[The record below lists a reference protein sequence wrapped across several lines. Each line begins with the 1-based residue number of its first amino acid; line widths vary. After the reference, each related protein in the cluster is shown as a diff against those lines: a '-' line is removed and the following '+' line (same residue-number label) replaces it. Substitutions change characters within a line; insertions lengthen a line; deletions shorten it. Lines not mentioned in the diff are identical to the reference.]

1 MSHTTSLGIEIE
13 LEHLQMIERG
23 FSALVEELSKD
34 LSTSVSPSSIVALS
48 ALKEIA
54 ESGVR
59 TAKMA
64 NSQIT
69 TITSSNQGH

>member
-1 MSHTTSLGIEIE
+1 MSHTKSLGIEIE
-13 LEHLQMIERG
+13 LQHLQMIERG
-23 FSALVEELSKD
+23 FSTLLEELSKD
-34 LSTSVSPSSIVALS
+34 LSTSVSSSSTVALM

-64 NSQIT
+64 SSQIT
-69 TITSSNQGH
+69 LSSASNQGH